1 MNIRKRICSF
11 SLMIVFLGAFTTGC
25 SSTEENKVAANQ
37 LVEEER
43 GLTAQ
48 GVIEA
53 KEISINTKIPG
64 KIIKVHI
71 EEGQEVKA
79 GDLLLEISNDE
90 IMAKKEQTL
99 ALISAAESARD
110 AATGQVAAA
119 KAMFAK
125 ANKGARSQD
134 VEKAKAYFELMQ
146 KTFQRVDS
154 LYEKGGVSKQKRDE
168 VETQLKVAKAT
179 LSMANEG
186 ARSED
191 ISAAQALVTQ
201 ATSMEQAA
209 NNKVDQAK
217 AGLQEVEAY
226 LKDTKILAPIDGTI
240 TVLNSDEGELVS
252 TGMGIATVSN
262 LEDTWVEVKVK
273 ETDLGKVSVGQIVDV
288 KLLSYEDE
296 KFEGKVV
303 RINKKPD
310 FATKRATSENGDFDV
325 VAFGVKIEI
334 NDNGK
339 VLRPG
344 MTAIINFSE

>member
-1 MNIRKRICSF
+1 MLVC
-11 SLMIVFLGAFTTGC
+11 LGAFTVGC
-25 SSTEENKVAANQ
+25 GNANTDKTAASQ
-37 LVEEER
+37 SIEQEQKGLV
-43 GLTAQ
+43 AQ

-53 KEISINTKIPG
+53 KEVSINTKIPG
-64 KIIKVHI
+64 KIMKVHI

-79 GDLLLEISNDE
+79 GDLLIEISNDE

-110 AATGQVAAA
+110 AAAGQVVAAQS
-119 KAMFAK
+119 MLTK
-125 ANKGARSQD
+125 ANNGAREQD
-134 VEKAKAYFELMQ
+134 IEKAKVYCELLE
-146 KTFQRVDS
+146 KTFAKVSR
-154 LYEKGGVSKQKRDE
+154 LYEKGAVSEQKKDE
-168 VETQLKVAKAT
+168 AEAQLKVARAT

-201 ATSMEQAA
+201 ATSMQQAA
-209 NNKVDQAK
+209 NDKVEQAK
-217 AGLQEVEAY
+217 GGLQEVEAY

-273 ETDLGKVSVGQIVDV
+273 ETDLDKVSVGQLVDV

-296 KFEGKVV
+296 KFEGEVV
-303 RINKKPD
+303 RINQKPD

-334 NDNGK
+334 KDNGK